1 MADLELNLERLL
13 ISRTVLPDTDATL
26 DELNNL
32 IDAIDLASDQD
43 TTTWL
48 TVDGKRIAKI
58 APVDEIPEAITSWT
72 ADDVQISASE
82 FTALSMDKRRVLLDR
97 FYARLHE
104 GSSDQSEHAG
114 ERS

>member
-1 MADLELNLERLL
+1 MTDRELNLDDLTSDEWKAR
-13 ISRTVLPDTDATL
+13 VTDV
-26 DELNNL
+26 
-32 IDAIDLASDQD
+32 IDLASDQD

-48 TVDGKRIAKI
+48 TRDGKRIAKI
-58 APVDEIPEAITSWT
+58 APVDEIPDAITAW

>member
-1 MADLELNLERLL
+1 MADRELNLDDLT
-13 ISRTVLPDTDATL
+13 S
-26 DELNNL
+26 DEWQARVM
-32 IDAIDLASDQD
+32 DAIDLASDQD
-43 TTTWL
+43 TATWIIRG
-48 TVDGKRIAKI
+48 GKRIAKI
-58 APVDEIPEAITSWT
+58 APVDEIPDAITAW

-104 GSSDQSEHAG
+104 GSSDQSEHAE